1 MSDRPLTSN
10 SQDARPGSDSGWNA
24 PRDGDGWRTPER
36 ETAGGWETPKPK
48 PTTPGWRVPTL
59 PQNLDVTPVE
69 TGNWHLPKSEDT
81 VFTPEDRVIVTEPPL
96 DGEAAEIVPPEE
108 EAAPGEILPF
118 DEAPVAPVDEA
129 VVAPAEAVSEQADEK
144 DTEPPAEGE
153 TAEALDLLDEEDE
166 DTFSMSELV
175 ALASLV
181 DNPPAAPAEPAQS
194 LAEQAAPSDPADYAR
209 EQLERLRERLELADE
224 MLDKQR
230 QPTQG
235 MGNEQP
241 DHLRMREAAEA
252 PAATPVE
259 EQPAAAALT
268 QEEQAL
274 AQKYLDAE
282 SRIRSL
288 RDQYRAGQLTREQLQ
303 AELRGQMVLD
313 QNQSWWMMGVE
324 TDTWYHYDQGR
335 WVPETPPVLS
345 KLKAAEAAAGQT
357 ASGAAEAALDEMA
370 GDRTIPTSAAQ
381 AGDYDMPLPRQVP
394 VRDLDYTIPGTE
406 ALQIDSADPSA
417 PTMPLDPGATVQ
429 TPAVS
434 GETVPTAAVSGA
446 TVPSPAVQAQQYNY
460 VAAPI
465 PAPTEAPPNYETTLP
480 PSSVYQEALKRQ
492 RQRTMRNVGI
502 AAVAVI
508 GLLFLMGACG
518 IIAGVLYYQSL
529 VSPYQDQVA
538 ALANYQPQFQTAR
551 IYAADGSVI
560 AELIGRG
567 AGDRRRVSLSEISP
581 YAIHALISAE
591 NERFYEDAGWDPVA
605 IARAFIQNLAAGDIQ
620 SGASTI
626 TQQIARNLI
635 LQDTTVSAERKLQ
648 EIVIAAEIAQQY
660 DKNFIL
666 ELYLNEFFF
675 GNNSYGIE
683 AASQFYFGH
692 SASDLNLPEAA
703 MLIGIIQ
710 SPTRYDPV
718 INREAAFDRMDQV
731 MQLMADVGCIQF
743 QHAPYLGQEFC
754 VTQNDIQS
762 GQVVLEKAQI
772 EARDYQAR
780 NFSVRYPH
788 FVNYIQAQLEQTFGT
803 DEIFRRGFQIRTTLD
818 PRLQDVAQTALSQ
831 TVASVNNFGVNTG
844 AVFVID
850 PRDGAIRVMVG
861 SPDFDNESI
870 DGQVN
875 NVFTWQQPGSSIKP
889 VVYTAALEGVDRNG
903 ARQYLTPASMLW
915 DVPTTYATTPPY
927 APTNYDNS
935 FHGPITM
942 RYALGNS
949 YNVPAVKTFDFIGAD
964 RFVETAQRMGLR
976 FLEEAVFGLA
986 SALGAN
992 EVRLYDHAQAYAT
1005 LANNGLRVPTFSIT
1019 EITDAQGNP
1028 VELPPRAEPAQ
1039 AVQPQIAYL
1048 MQSIL
1053 SDNEARAAA
1062 FGLNSGLALPEYP
1075 GMVAAK
1081 TGTTN
1086 DSTDLW
1092 TMGFTRN
1099 VVVGVW
1105 TGSLSNQRTNATTS
1119 NTAIPIWN
1127 AVMRAALQNN
1137 APEAFTPP
1145 SGVVQQQICGLTGT
1159 LYDPNINQ
1167 NCPDVRMEVFLQNQL
1182 PPPAT
1187 EAFVRTAAVDT
1198 WTGQLAN
1205 QYCPDNTVTATF
1217 ANISDQSAIQ
1227 WLNSA
1232 QGAAF
1237 AQSLGLETPVQ
1248 QAPPTQC
1255 QPGMQLPQ
1263 VRLTSPAEGQQVTG
1277 VVQFAGQVQAPNF
1290 NRYQIE
1296 IAPISNPE
1304 DFVIVSG
1311 PTNSQQPNGTLG
1323 QWDSSTVP
1331 NGVYRV
1337 RLAAFANDGGYIFK
1351 TIQIGVNNAL
1361 PTPTQPTFPPITPPV
1376 VGEGTPTQPGG
1387 FTTPIPF
1394 EQSTPIPFGQLS
1406 NLGAPTPTLD
1416 FGS

>member
-1 MSDRPLTSN
+1 MSDRPLTTET
-10 SQDARPGSDSGWNA
+10 QDTPPGSDSGWNV
-24 PRDGDGWRTPER
+24 PRESEGWQTPRQAKTGE
-36 ETAGGWETPKPK
+36 WEAPKPK
-48 PTTPGWRVPTL
+48 PAAPGWRVPTL

-81 VFTPEDRVIVTEPPL
+81 IFTPEDRVVVTEPPV
-96 DGEAAEIVPPEE
+96 DGEQAEILPVEAEE
-108 EAAPGEILPF
+108 EAVPAEILPF
-118 DEAPVAPVDEA
+118 DESPPPQAEEA
-129 VVAPAEAVSEQADEK
+129 APADAEAAAVET
-144 DTEPPAEGE
+144 DTEPADSE
-153 TAEALDLLDEEDE
+153 TDAALDLLDEDDE

-181 DNPPAAPAEPAQS
+181 DNPPAAAQPTES
-194 LAEQAAPSDPADYAR
+194 LAEQAAASDPADYAR
-209 EQLERLRERLELADE
+209 EQLERLRAREDE
-224 MLDKQR
+224 
-230 QPTQG
+230 
-235 MGNEQP
+235 E
-241 DHLRMREAAEA
+241 AEA
-252 PAATPVE
+252 QPSE
-259 EQPAAAALT
+259 EPLAAAAPVAEAVSLSA
-268 QEEQAL
+268 EEQAL
-274 AQKYLDAE
+274 AQKYQDAE
-282 SRIRSL
+282 GRIRAL
-288 RDQYRAGQLTREQLQ
+288 RDQFRAGQITRDQLQ

-313 QNQSWWMMGVE
+313 QDQSWWMMGVE
-324 TDTWYHYDQGR
+324 TDTWYHYEDGS
-335 WVPETPPVLS
+335 WVPKTPEVLVR
-345 KLKAAEAAAGQT
+345 LKASAADVSPEAT
-357 ASGAAEAALDEMA
+357 GAV
-370 GDRTIPTSAAQ
+370 GDMTVPTSAIQ
-381 AGDYDMPLPRQVP
+381 TNDYDMPLPRQVP
-394 VRDLDYTIPGTE
+394 VRDLEYTIPGAE
-406 ALQIDSADPSA
+406 ALRIDHTDPAAGLDLGATMPSA
-417 PTMPLDPGATVQ
+417 
-429 TPAVS
+429 AVT
-434 GETVPTAAVSGA
+434 GETIASAAVSGA
-446 TVPSPAVQAQQYNY
+446 TVPSAAVQAEQYNY

-465 PAPTEAPPNYETTLP
+465 PAPTDAPPNYDTTLP
-480 PSSVYQEALKRQ
+480 PSSVYEEAVKRKRQ
-492 RQRTMRNVGI
+492 RTLRNVAI
-502 AAVAVI
+502 AAVAI
-508 GLLFLMGACG
+508 TGLILLMGACG
-518 IIAGVLYYQSL
+518 IIGGVLYYQSL
-529 VSPYQDQVA
+529 VSPHQDQIA

-567 AGDRRRVSLSEISP
+567 AGDRRRVPLSEISP
-581 YAIHALISAE
+581 FVIHALISTE
-591 NERFYEDAGWDPVA
+591 NERFYDDAGWDPIA
-605 IARAFIQNLAAGDIQ
+605 IARAFIQNVTAGDIQ

-683 AASQFYFGH
+683 AAAQFYFGH
-692 SASDLNLPEAA
+692 GASDLNLAESA
-703 MLIGIIQ
+703 LLVGIIQ
-710 SPTRYDPV
+710 SPARYDPV
-718 INREAAFDRMDQV
+718 INREEAFARMDQV
-731 MQLMADVGCIQF
+731 IALMADVGCLQF

-754 VTQNDIQS
+754 ITRGDIVS
-762 GQVVLEKAQI
+762 GQVVLEKAQV
-772 EARDYQAR
+772 EARNYTAR

-788 FVNYIQAQLEQTFGT
+788 FVNYIQAQLEQTFGS

-818 PRLQDVAQTALSQ
+818 PRLQDMAQTALSQ

-844 AVFVID
+844 AVFVLD
-850 PRDGAIRVMVG
+850 PRDGSIRVMVG
-861 SPDFDNESI
+861 SPDFNNESI

-889 VVYTAALEGVDRNG
+889 VVYTAGVEGVERNG
-903 ARQYLTPASMLW
+903 ARQYLTPASILW
-915 DVPTTYATTPPY
+915 DVPTTYGTTPPY
-927 APTNYDNS
+927 SPTNYDNT
-935 FHGPITM
+935 FHGPVTM

-949 YNVPAVKTFDFIGAD
+949 YNVPAVKAFEFIGAD
-964 RFVETAQRMGLR
+964 RYVETAQRMGLR
-976 FLEEAVFGLA
+976 FLEEAVFGLP

-992 EVRLYDHAQAYAT
+992 EVRLYDHAQAFAT
-1005 LANNGLRVPTFSIT
+1005 LANNGLRVQPFSIT
-1019 EITDAQGNP
+1019 EITDAQGNAI
-1028 VELPPRAEPAQ
+1028 ELPARAEPSQ

-1075 GMVAAK
+1075 GLVAAK

-1092 TMGFTRN
+1092 TMGFTSN

-1105 TGSLSNQRTNATTS
+1105 TGSLSNQRTTATTS

-1137 APEAFTPP
+1137 APSVFNPP
-1145 SGVVQQQICGLTGT
+1145 SGIVQQQICGLTGT
-1159 LYDPNINQ
+1159 LYDPNVNQ
-1167 NCPDVRMEVFLQNQL
+1167 NCPDVRMEVFLQTQL
-1182 PPPAT
+1182 PPAAT
-1187 EAFVRTAAVDT
+1187 EAFVRTAAIDT

-1205 QYCPDNTVTATF
+1205 QYCPDNTITGTF
-1217 ANISDQSAIQ
+1217 ANIADQSAIQ

-1232 QGAAF
+1232 QGAAY

-1248 QAPPTQC
+1248 QTPPSQC

-1296 IAPISNPE
+1296 IAAISSPD

-1323 QWDSSTVP
+1323 QWDSSTVT

-1361 PTPTQPTFPPITPPV
+1361 PTPTAPPFVATPPV
-1376 VGEGTPTQPGG
+1376 IPVGTPSDP
-1387 FTTPIPF
+1387 FSTPIPF

-1416 FGS
+1416 FGG